1 MSTGVTHRMKDATGA
16 SGPDAVDSA
25 AAAEAGRADPHVHMS
40 TVLKLDLDT
49 GEAYQQLEIYWRL
62 FDILPDAILIHCEG
76 RVTYVNRAAMRM
88 WGATAPESLI
98 GNKSIDL
105 ISEDSRS
112 DVIAFR
118 EEVTRTGIPVE
129 IGSYRILRL
138 DGTEGEVEGYCA
150 PFTGLK
156 KPALMSVIRDLS
168 ELRQT
173 EHMLQSRITELEET
187 RDLLEKSSAAQIKL
201 NEELRIAKEEADA
214 ANRTKSEFLATMSH
228 ELRTPLN
235 AIIGFSDILKSQI
248 LGPEASEKYCE
259 YANDIHNS
267 GQHLLALI
275 NDILDLS
282 KVEAGQEELHEE
294 HIVIPD
300 LIRSITSLVRQRASQ
315 KGIGLETEISRDLP
329 SLYAD
334 KRKLK
339 QIFINLLTNAIKFT
353 EAGGKVTFSAWCRR
367 ESGYVFQIVDTGIG
381 IAPADIP
388 KALSK
393 FGQVDSDINRRHEGT
408 GLGLP
413 LTKEL
418 IELHGGSLDLQS
430 VLGKGTTVTVRFPAT
445 RIGK

>member
-1 MSTGVTHRMKDATGA
+1 MKDAAGA
-16 SGPDAVDSA
+16 SGPDATDSLA
-25 AAAEAGRADPHVHMS
+25 AAGAKRADPHVHMS
-40 TVLKLDLDT
+40 TVLHVDRDT
-49 GEAYQQLEIYWRL
+49 EEAYQQLEIYRRL

-88 WGATAPESLI
+88 WGATVPESLM
-98 GNKSIDL
+98 GSKSIDL

-118 EEVTRTGIPVE
+118 EEVTRTGMPVE

-173 EHMLQSRITELEET
+173 EQTLQSRVTELEET
-187 RDLLEKSSAAQIKL
+187 RDLLEKSSAAQTKL
-201 NEELRIAKEEADA
+201 NEELRIAKEAADA
-214 ANRTKSEFLATMSH
+214 ANRSKSDFLTTMSH

-248 LGPEASEKYCE
+248 FGPGGSEKYCE
-259 YANDIHNS
+259 YANDINNS
-267 GQHLLALI
+267 GQHLLDLI

-294 HIVIPD
+294 DIVIPE
-300 LIRSITSLVRQRASQ
+300 LIGSITSLVRQRASKKGVKLEMEVQ
-315 KGIGLETEISRDLP
+315 KDLP
-329 SLYAD
+329 SLHAD

-339 QIFINLLTNAIKFT
+339 QIFINLLSNAIKFT
-353 EAGGKVTFSAWCRR
+353 EAGGRVTFSAWCDT
-367 ESGYVFQIVDTGIG
+367 ENGYVFQIADTGIG

-393 FGQVDSDINRRHEGT
+393 FGQVDSDINRQNAGT

-430 VLGKGTTVTVRFPAT
+430 VLGEGTTVTVRFPAA
-445 RIGK
+445 RLRK